1 MCNEI
6 ATLQRILYE
15 REKKNSVNHQLR
27 NSYVSSYN
35 NNHNKESKYKSSAEL
50 LEIVLGYLQTYGIV
64 FLSQKHSDYSL
75 PENKH
80 LKIVRGYCY
89 EVIKVQNNPCK
100 MLESVSKFNLSVPLW
115 LYCHARMKSSGVI
128 CISERMHTELLE
140 LATCLMEDQ
149 GISPTNFAAEKAKR
163 KRKHTISKPTK
174 LKVWVNQFGNAGVGL
189 CPVCK
194 TNEISPFTF
203 HCGHKISEKNGGP
216 AHAVNLIALCATCN
230 LSMGSMNYDDF
241 IITHNF

>member
-6 ATLQRILYE
+6 ATFQRILYE
-15 REKKNSVNHQLR
+15 QEKKKNTSHSINRQLR

-35 NNHNKESKYKSSAEL
+35 NQESKYKTSAEL
-50 LEIVLGYLQTYGIV
+50 LEIVLEDLQTYGIV
-64 FLSQKHSDYSL
+64 FLSQKHSEYRSA
-75 PENKH
+75 ENKH

-89 EVIKVQNNPCK
+89 EVVIQVENNPCK
-100 MLESVSKFNLSVPLW
+100 LLK
-115 LYCHARMKSSGVI
+115 LYCDARSGV
-128 CISERMHTELLE
+128 MHTELLE
-140 LATCLMEDQ
+140 LATCLMEDN
-149 GISPTNFAAEKAKR
+149 GISPTNFAAEKEKAKR

-241 IITHNF
+241 IITHNL